1 VRGRVG
7 GPLVDQGCVLV
18 DVVGTEFTGSGEL
31 GDLLDELKQVQMTS
45 ENTLRWRE
53 LTAAAARAELLEVD
67 EWLPAEQVLAQVTSA
82 AEVAVS
88 LNLPQ
93 WFPLATVLQVAG
105 SRALQ
110 VVVDEALPK
119 HLHNLGASYT
129 WWAGAEAQSFPR
141 KQRSHGDDAT
151 KRKELEGD
159 LAEET
164 FKRAQAEK
172 HTVIL
177 RTTLAEEQVSFLGDA
192 YISQGDAESSLGD
205 AESSLVRTCRRD
217 VATSMRRWWGSRRS

>member
-67 EWLPAEQVLAQVTSA
+67 EWLP
-82 AEVAVS
+82 AVS